1 MKKNIILSFIFSII
15 EVISKTIIPII
26 TGLIIDSLLEN
37 KFTNILYLILIN
49 VLLIIIASIYNYLL
63 NVSAKMA
70 AIEYSNEIKEK
81 ALKRLLKLK
90 INVIE
95 KYKSGLLASKIVNDV
110 NNIHH
115 GLITFLTHFIPG
127 IVTLILTL
135 VIMFFINFKI
145 TLIIFLITPISVF
158 ITIYIAKQNKK
169 LTDISNK
176 EYNEMT
182 SYIKEQIEL
191 KKYIKVEKLENQ
203 KEQKINDLSEK
214 YMKDESKTLFYAS
227 ISNPTTRLINGIITI
242 IVVLYSSFEI
252 MNGNMTIGIFSTF
265 LIYANRYAKPLNEIS
280 QVINRLIISLTSY
293 DSIKELINEEIEEF
307 VNSNDEIIGSIE
319 FKNVSFSYNNDKE
332 ILKNINFKINNG
344 EKIAIVGPTGS
355 GKTTIIQLLL
365 KFYNINSGSI
375 LIDGKNI
382 NDINTNILRDNIKVV
397 LQDAHLNNE
406 NIKDVLKYSNDV
418 SDMEIKDLLKKI
430 NIKPNFLGMND
441 KLENITSIDNL
452 SNGQKQ
458 IISMIRA
465 MLSNPKIVILD
476 EATSDVDSLTEKNI
490 ESSINELTKG
500 KTSIIIAHRL
510 STIKNADIILVMNE
524 GNIIEQ
530 GNHESLLKKNGFY
543 ANLYNSQ
550 FQA

>member
-37 KFTNILYLILIN
+37 KFKNILYLILIN

-81 ALKRLLKLK
+81 VLKRLLKLK

-135 VIMFFINFKI
+135 IIMFFINFKI

-176 EYNEMT
+176 EYNDMT

-191 KKYIKVEKLENQ
+191 KKYINVEKLENQ
-203 KEQKINDLSEK
+203 KEQKINNLSEK
-214 YMKDESKTLFYAS
+214 YMKDESIALFYAS

-280 QVINRLIISLTSY
+280 QVINRLTISLTSY

-307 VNSNDEIIGSIE
+307 INSNDEIIGSIE

-418 SDMEIKDLLKKI
+418 SDKEIKDLLKKI
-430 NIKPNFLGMND
+430 NIKPNFLGMNE

-510 STIKNADIILVMNE
+510 STIISADKIIVIDNGKILEE
-524 GNIIEQ
+524 GTHKELI
-530 GNHESLLKKNGFY
+530 KKNG
-543 ANLYNSQ
+543 LYKKIYESQ
-550 FQA
+550 F

>member
-90 INVIE
+90 INIIE

-135 VIMFFINFKI
+135 IIMFFINFKI

-191 KKYIKVEKLENQ
+191 KKYINVEKLENQ

-214 YMKDESKTLFYAS
+214 YMKDESKALFYAS

-280 QVINRLIISLTSY
+280 QVINRLTISLTSY

-307 VNSNDEIIGSIE
+307 INSNDEIIGSIE

-441 KLENITSIDNL
+441 KLENITSINNL

-510 STIKNADIILVMNE
+510 STIISADKIIVIDNGKILEE
-524 GNIIEQ
+524 GTHKELI
-530 GNHESLLKKNGFY
+530 KKNG
-543 ANLYNSQ
+543 LYKKIYESQ
-550 FQA
+550 F

>member
-37 KFTNILYLILIN
+37 KFINILYLIIIN
-49 VLLIIIASIYNYLL
+49 VILIIIASIYNYLL

-90 INVIE
+90 INIIE

-127 IVTLILTL
+127 IVTLIATL
-135 VIMFFINFKI
+135 IIMFFINFKI

-191 KKYIKVEKLENQ
+191 KKYINVEKLENQ
-203 KEQKINDLSEK
+203 KEQKINNLSEK
-214 YMKDESKTLFYAS
+214 YMKDESKALFYAS

-280 QVINRLIISLTSY
+280 QVISRLTVSLTSY

-307 VNSNDEIIGSIE
+307 INSNDEIIGNIE

-382 NDINTNILRDNIKVV
+382 NDINTSILRDNIKVV

-406 NIKDVLKYSNDV
+406 NIKDVLKYSNNV
-418 SDMEIKDLLKKI
+418 SDLEIKDLLKKI

-441 KLENITSIDNL
+441 NLENITSINNL

-510 STIKNADIILVMNE
+510 STIISADKIIVIDNGKVLEE
-524 GNIIEQ
+524 GTHKELIN
-530 GNHESLLKKNGFY
+530 KNG
-543 ANLYNSQ
+543 LYKKIYESQ
-550 FQA
+550 F

>member
-37 KFTNILYLILIN
+37 KFTNVLYLILIN

-191 KKYIKVEKLENQ
+191 KKYINVEKLENQ
-203 KEQKINDLSEK
+203 KEQKINNLSEK
-214 YMKDESKTLFYAS
+214 YMKDESIALFYAS

-280 QVINRLIISLTSY
+280 QVINRLTISLTSY
-293 DSIKELINEEIEEF
+293 DSIKELINEEVEEV

-418 SDMEIKDLLKKI
+418 SDKEIKDLLKRI

-510 STIKNADIILVMNE
+510 STIISADKIIVIDKGKVLEE
-524 GNIIEQ
+524 GTHKELIN
-530 GNHESLLKKNGFY
+530 KNG
-543 ANLYNSQ
+543 LYKKIYESQ
-550 FQA
+550 F

>member
-37 KFTNILYLILIN
+37 KFTNILNLILIN

-81 ALKRLLKLK
+81 VLKRLLKLK

-135 VIMFFINFKI
+135 IIMFFINFKI

-191 KKYIKVEKLENQ
+191 KKYINVEKLENQ
-203 KEQKINDLSEK
+203 KEQKINNLSEK
-214 YMKDESKTLFYAS
+214 YMKDESKALFYAS

-280 QVINRLIISLTSY
+280 QVINRLTISLTSY

-307 VNSNDEIIGSIE
+307 INNNDEIIGSIE

-418 SDMEIKDLLKKI
+418 SDMEIKDLLKRI

-510 STIKNADIILVMNE
+510 STIISADKIIVIDKGKVLEE
-524 GNIIEQ
+524 GTHKELI
-530 GNHESLLKKNGFY
+530 KKNG
-543 ANLYNSQ
+543 LYKKIYESQ
-550 FQA
+550 F

>member
-37 KFTNILYLILIN
+37 KFTNILNLILIN

-90 INVIE
+90 INIIE

-135 VIMFFINFKI
+135 IIMFFINFKI

-191 KKYIKVEKLENQ
+191 KKYINVEKLENQ

-214 YMKDESKTLFYAS
+214 YMKDESKALFYAS

-280 QVINRLIISLTSY
+280 QVINRLTISLTSY

-307 VNSNDEIIGSIE
+307 INNNDEIIGSIE

-418 SDMEIKDLLKKI
+418 SDMEIKDLLKRI

-510 STIKNADIILVMNE
+510 STIISADKIIVIDNGKILEE
-524 GNIIEQ
+524 GTHKELIN
-530 GNHESLLKKNGFY
+530 KNG
-543 ANLYNSQ
+543 LYKKIYESQ
-550 FQA
+550 F

>member
-37 KFTNILYLILIN
+37 KYTNILHLILIN

-135 VIMFFINFKI
+135 IIMFFINFKI
-145 TLIIFLITPISVF
+145 TLSIFLITPISVF

-169 LTDISNK
+169 LADISNK

-214 YMKDESKTLFYAS
+214 YMKDESKALFYAS

-280 QVINRLIISLTSY
+280 QVINRLTISLASY

-307 VNSNDEIIGSIE
+307 VNNNDEIIGNIE

-418 SDMEIKDLLKKI
+418 SDKEIKDLLKRI

-465 MLSNPKIVILD
+465 ILSNPKIVILD

-510 STIKNADIILVMNE
+510 STIISADKIIVIDNGKILEE
-524 GNIIEQ
+524 GTHKELIN
-530 GNHESLLKKNGFY
+530 KNG
-543 ANLYNSQ
+543 LYKKIYESQ
-550 FQA
+550 F

>member
-26 TGLIIDSLLEN
+26 TGLIIDSLLDN

-135 VIMFFINFKI
+135 IIMFFINFKI

-191 KKYIKVEKLENQ
+191 KKYINVEKLENQ
-203 KEQKINDLSEK
+203 KEQKINNLSEK
-214 YMKDESKTLFYAS
+214 YMKDESKALFYAS

-280 QVINRLIISLTSY
+280 QVINRLTISLTSY
-293 DSIKELINEEIEEF
+293 DSIKELINEEIEDF
-307 VNSNDEIIGSIE
+307 INSNDEIIGNIE

-418 SDMEIKDLLKKI
+418 SDKEIKDLLKKI

-441 KLENITSIDNL
+441 NLENITSINNL

-510 STIKNADIILVMNE
+510 STIISADKIIVIDNGKILEE
-524 GNIIEQ
+524 GTHKELIN
-530 GNHESLLKKNGFY
+530 KNG
-543 ANLYNSQ
+543 LYKKIYESQ
-550 FQA
+550 F

>member
-37 KFTNILYLILIN
+37 KFTNILNLILIN

-81 ALKRLLKLK
+81 VLKRLLKLK

-135 VIMFFINFKI
+135 IIMFFINFKI

-191 KKYIKVEKLENQ
+191 KKYINVEKLENQ

-214 YMKDESKTLFYAS
+214 YMKDESKALFYAS

-280 QVINRLIISLTSY
+280 QVINRLTISLTSY
-293 DSIKELINEEIEEF
+293 DSIKELINEEVEEV

-418 SDMEIKDLLKKI
+418 SDIEIKDLLKRI
-430 NIKPNFLGMND
+430 NIKPEFLGMND

-510 STIKNADIILVMNE
+510 STIISADKIIVIDNGKILEE
-524 GNIIEQ
+524 GTHKELI
-530 GNHESLLKKNGFY
+530 KKNG
-543 ANLYNSQ
+543 LYKKIYESQ
-550 FQA
+550 F

>member
-1 MKKNIILSFIFSII
+1 MKKNIVLSFIFSII

-37 KFTNILYLILIN
+37 KFTNILNLILIN

-135 VIMFFINFKI
+135 IIMFFINFKI

-191 KKYIKVEKLENQ
+191 KKYINVEKLENQ

-214 YMKDESKTLFYAS
+214 YMKDESKALFYAS

-280 QVINRLIISLTSY
+280 QVINRLTISLASY

-307 VNSNDEIIGSIE
+307 INSNDEIIGSIE

-418 SDMEIKDLLKKI
+418 SDMEIKDLLKRI

-441 KLENITSIDNL
+441 NLENITSIDNL

-510 STIKNADIILVMNE
+510 STIISADKIIVIDKWKVLEE
-524 GNIIEQ
+524 GTHKELIN
-530 GNHESLLKKNGFY
+530 KNG
-543 ANLYNSQ
+543 LYKKIYESQ
-550 FQA
+550 F

>member
-37 KFTNILYLILIN
+37 KFTNILNLILIN

-81 ALKRLLKLK
+81 VLKRLLKLK

-135 VIMFFINFKI
+135 IIMFFINFKI

-191 KKYIKVEKLENQ
+191 KKYINVEKLENQ
-203 KEQKINDLSEK
+203 KEQKINNLSEK
-214 YMKDESKTLFYAS
+214 YMKDESKALFYAS

-280 QVINRLIISLTSY
+280 QVINRLTISLTSY

-307 VNSNDEIIGSIE
+307 INNNDEIIGSIE

-418 SDMEIKDLLKKI
+418 SDMEIKDLLKRI

-510 STIKNADIILVMNE
+510 STIISADKIIVIDNGKILEE
-524 GNIIEQ
+524 GTHKELI
-530 GNHESLLKKNGFY
+530 KKNG
-543 ANLYNSQ
+543 LYKKIYESQ
-550 FQA
+550 F

>member
-37 KFTNILYLILIN
+37 KFTNVLYLILIN

-191 KKYIKVEKLENQ
+191 KKYINVEKLENQ
-203 KEQKINDLSEK
+203 KEQKINNLSEK
-214 YMKDESKTLFYAS
+214 YMKDESIALFYAS

-280 QVINRLIISLTSY
+280 QVINRLTISLTSY
-293 DSIKELINEEIEEF
+293 DSIKELINEEVEEV
-307 VNSNDEIIGSIE
+307 VNSNDEIIGNIE

-418 SDMEIKDLLKKI
+418 SDKEIKDLLKRI
-430 NIKPNFLGMND
+430 NIKPDFLGMNNN
-441 KLENITSIDNL
+441 LENITSINNL

-510 STIKNADIILVMNE
+510 STIISADKIIVIDKGKVLEE
-524 GNIIEQ
+524 GTHKELIN
-530 GNHESLLKKNGFY
+530 KNG
-543 ANLYNSQ
+543 LYKKIYESQ
-550 FQA
+550 F

>member
-90 INVIE
+90 INIIE

-191 KKYIKVEKLENQ
+191 KKYINVEKLENQ

-214 YMKDESKTLFYAS
+214 YMKDESKALFYAS
-227 ISNPTTRLINGIITI
+227 ISNLTTRLINGIITI

-280 QVINRLIISLTSY
+280 QVINRLTISLTSY

-307 VNSNDEIIGSIE
+307 INSNDEIIGSIE

-418 SDMEIKDLLKKI
+418 SDKEIKDLLKRI

-510 STIKNADIILVMNE
+510 STIISADKIIVIDNGKILEE
-524 GNIIEQ
+524 GTHKELI
-530 GNHESLLKKNGFY
+530 KKNG
-543 ANLYNSQ
+543 LYKKIYESQ
-550 FQA
+550 F

>member
-37 KFTNILYLILIN
+37 KFKNILYLILIN

-90 INVIE
+90 INIIE

-135 VIMFFINFKI
+135 IIMFFINFKI

-169 LTDISNK
+169 LADISNK

-191 KKYIKVEKLENQ
+191 KKYINVEKLENQ

-214 YMKDESKTLFYAS
+214 YMKDESKALFYAS

-280 QVINRLIISLTSY
+280 QVISRLTISLASY

-307 VNSNDEIIGSIE
+307 VNSNDEIIGNIE

-510 STIKNADIILVMNE
+510 STIISADKIIVIDNGKVLEE
-524 GNIIEQ
+524 GTHKELIN
-530 GNHESLLKKNGFY
+530 KNG
-543 ANLYNSQ
+543 LYKKIYESQ
-550 FQA
+550 F

>member
-37 KFTNILYLILIN
+37 KFKNILYLILIN

-135 VIMFFINFKI
+135 IIMFFINFKI

-169 LTDISNK
+169 LADLSNK

-214 YMKDESKTLFYAS
+214 YMKDESIALFYAS

-280 QVINRLIISLTSY
+280 QVINRLTISLTSY

-307 VNSNDEIIGSIE
+307 TNSDDEIIGNIE

-332 ILKNINFKINNG
+332 ILKNINFKINNA

-418 SDMEIKDLLKKI
+418 SDLEIKDLLKKI

-441 KLENITSIDNL
+441 KLENTTSIDNL

-510 STIKNADIILVMNE
+510 STIISADKIIVIDNGKILEE
-524 GNIIEQ
+524 GTHKELIN
-530 GNHESLLKKNGFY
+530 KNG
-543 ANLYNSQ
+543 LYKKIYESQ
-550 FQA
+550 F

>member
-500 KTSIIIAHRL
+500 ITSIIIAHRL
-510 STIKNADIILVMNE
+510 STIISADKIIVIDNGKILEE
-524 GNIIEQ
+524 GTHKELI
-530 GNHESLLKKNGFY
+530 KKNG
-543 ANLYNSQ
+543 LYKKIYESQ
-550 FQA
+550 F

>member
-37 KFTNILYLILIN
+37 KFRNILYLILIN

-90 INVIE
+90 INIIE
-95 KYKSGLLASKIVNDV
+95 KYKSGLLASKIVNDI

-135 VIMFFINFKI
+135 IIMFFINFKI

-191 KKYIKVEKLENQ
+191 KKYINVEKLENQ

-214 YMKDESKTLFYAS
+214 YMKDESKALFYAS

-280 QVINRLIISLTSY
+280 QVINRLTISLTSY

-418 SDMEIKDLLKKI
+418 SDKEIKDLLKKI
-430 NIKPNFLGMND
+430 NIKPNFLGMNE

-510 STIKNADIILVMNE
+510 STIISADKIIVIDNGKVLEE
-524 GNIIEQ
+524 GTHKELIN
-530 GNHESLLKKNGFY
+530 KNG
-543 ANLYNSQ
+543 LYKKIYESQ
-550 FQA
+550 F

>member
-37 KFTNILYLILIN
+37 KFINILYLIIIN
-49 VLLIIIASIYNYLL
+49 VILIIIASIYNYLL

-90 INVIE
+90 INIIE

-127 IVTLILTL
+127 IVTLIATL
-135 VIMFFINFKI
+135 IIMFFINFKI

-191 KKYIKVEKLENQ
+191 KKYINVEKLENQ
-203 KEQKINDLSEK
+203 KEQKINNLSEK
-214 YMKDESKTLFYAS
+214 YMKDESKALFYAS

-280 QVINRLIISLTSY
+280 QVISRLTVSLTSY

-307 VNSNDEIIGSIE
+307 INSNDEIIGSIE

-441 KLENITSIDNL
+441 NLENITSINNL

-510 STIKNADIILVMNE
+510 STIISADKIIVIDNGKVLEE
-524 GNIIEQ
+524 GTHKELIN
-530 GNHESLLKKNGFY
+530 KNG
-543 ANLYNSQ
+543 LYKKIYESQ
-550 FQA
+550 F

>member
-37 KFTNILYLILIN
+37 KFKNILYLILIN

-135 VIMFFINFKI
+135 IIMFFINFKI

-191 KKYIKVEKLENQ
+191 KKYINVEKLENQ

-214 YMKDESKTLFYAS
+214 YMKDESKALFYAS

-280 QVINRLIISLTSY
+280 QVINRLTISLTSY

-307 VNSNDEIIGSIE
+307 INSNDEIIGSIE

-365 KFYNINSGSI
+365 KFYNINSGRI

-418 SDMEIKDLLKKI
+418 SDMEIKDLLKRI

-510 STIKNADIILVMNE
+510 STIISADKIIVIDNGKVLEE
-524 GNIIEQ
+524 GTHKELI
-530 GNHESLLKKNGFY
+530 KKNG
-543 ANLYNSQ
+543 LYKKIYESQ
-550 FQA
+550 F

>member
-1 MKKNIILSFIFSII
+1 MKKNIVLSFIFSII

-191 KKYIKVEKLENQ
+191 KKYINVEKLENQ
-203 KEQKINDLSEK
+203 KEQKINNLSEK
-214 YMKDESKTLFYAS
+214 YMKDESIALFYAS

-280 QVINRLIISLTSY
+280 QVINRLTISLTSY
-293 DSIKELINEEIEEF
+293 DSIKELINEEVEEV

-418 SDMEIKDLLKKI
+418 SDKEIKDLLKRI

-510 STIKNADIILVMNE
+510 STIISADKIIVIDKGKVLEE
-524 GNIIEQ
+524 GTHKELIN
-530 GNHESLLKKNGFY
+530 KNG
-543 ANLYNSQ
+543 LYKKIYESQ
-550 FQA
+550 F

>member
-90 INVIE
+90 INIIE

-135 VIMFFINFKI
+135 IIMFFINFKI

-191 KKYIKVEKLENQ
+191 KKYINVEKLENQ

-214 YMKDESKTLFYAS
+214 YMKDESKALFYAS

-280 QVINRLIISLTSY
+280 QVINRLTISLTSY

-307 VNSNDEIIGSIE
+307 INSNDEIIGSIE

-418 SDMEIKDLLKKI
+418 SDMEIKDLLKRI

-510 STIKNADIILVMNE
+510 STIISADKIIVIDNGKVLEE
-524 GNIIEQ
+524 GTHKELI
-530 GNHESLLKKNGFY
+530 KKNG
-543 ANLYNSQ
+543 LYKKIYESQ
-550 FQA
+550 F

>member
-26 TGLIIDSLLEN
+26 TGLIIDSLLKN
-37 KFTNILYLILIN
+37 KFTNILNLILIN
-49 VLLIIIASIYNYLL
+49 ILLIIIASIYNYLL

-90 INVIE
+90 INIIE

-135 VIMFFINFKI
+135 IIMFFITFKI

-191 KKYIKVEKLENQ
+191 KKYINVEKLENQ

-214 YMKDESKTLFYAS
+214 YMKDESIALFYAS

-280 QVINRLIISLTSY
+280 QVISRLTISLASY

-307 VNSNDEIIGSIE
+307 VNSNDEIIGNIE

-418 SDMEIKDLLKKI
+418 SDMEIKDLLKRI

-441 KLENITSIDNL
+441 KLENTTSIDNL

-510 STIKNADIILVMNE
+510 STIISADKIIVIDNGKVLEE
-524 GNIIEQ
+524 GTHKELI
-530 GNHESLLKKNGFY
+530 KKNG
-543 ANLYNSQ
+543 LYKKIYESQ
-550 FQA
+550 F

>member
-90 INVIE
+90 INIIE

-135 VIMFFINFKI
+135 IIMFFINFKI

-191 KKYIKVEKLENQ
+191 KKYINVEKLENQ

-214 YMKDESKTLFYAS
+214 YMKDESKALFYAS

-280 QVINRLIISLTSY
+280 QVINRLTISLTSY

-307 VNSNDEIIGSIE
+307 INSNDEIIGSIE

-418 SDMEIKDLLKKI
+418 SDKEIKDLLKRI

-510 STIKNADIILVMNE
+510 STIISADKIIVIDNGKVLEE
-524 GNIIEQ
+524 GTHKELIN
-530 GNHESLLKKNGFY
+530 KNG
-543 ANLYNSQ
+543 LYKKIYESQ
-550 FQA
+550 F

>member
-90 INVIE
+90 INIIE

-191 KKYIKVEKLENQ
+191 KKYINVEKLENQ

-214 YMKDESKTLFYAS
+214 YMKDESKALFYAS

-280 QVINRLIISLTSY
+280 QVINRLTISLTSY

-307 VNSNDEIIGSIE
+307 INSNDEIIGSIE

-418 SDMEIKDLLKKI
+418 SDKEIKDLLKRI

-510 STIKNADIILVMNE
+510 STIISADKIIVIDNGKILEE
-524 GNIIEQ
+524 GTHKELI
-530 GNHESLLKKNGFY
+530 KKNG
-543 ANLYNSQ
+543 LYKKIYESQ
-550 FQA
+550 F

>member
-1 MKKNIILSFIFSII
+1 MKKNIVLSFIFSII

-135 VIMFFINFKI
+135 IIMFFINFKI
-145 TLIIFLITPISVF
+145 TLIIFLITPISIF

-203 KEQKINDLSEK
+203 KEQKINDLSER
-214 YMKDESKTLFYAS
+214 YMKDESKALFYAS

-280 QVINRLIISLTSY
+280 QVINRLTISLTSY

-307 VNSNDEIIGSIE
+307 INSNDEIIGSIE

-418 SDMEIKDLLKKI
+418 SDMEIKDLLKRI

-441 KLENITSIDNL
+441 KLENITTINNL

-510 STIKNADIILVMNE
+510 STIISADKIIVIDSGKVLEE
-524 GNIIEQ
+524 GTHKELI
-530 GNHESLLKKNGFY
+530 KKNG
-543 ANLYNSQ
+543 LYKKIYESQ
-550 FQA
+550 F

>member
-1 MKKNIILSFIFSII
+1 MKKNIVLSFIFSII

-90 INVIE
+90 INIIE

-135 VIMFFINFKI
+135 IIMFFINFKI

-191 KKYIKVEKLENQ
+191 KKYINVEKLENQ

-214 YMKDESKTLFYAS
+214 YMKDESIALFYAS

-280 QVINRLIISLTSY
+280 QVINRLTISLTSY

-307 VNSNDEIIGSIE
+307 INNNDEIIGSIE

-418 SDMEIKDLLKKI
+418 SDMEIKDLLKRI

-510 STIKNADIILVMNE
+510 STIISADKIIVIDNGKVLEE
-524 GNIIEQ
+524 GTHKELIN
-530 GNHESLLKKNGFY
+530 KNG
-543 ANLYNSQ
+543 LYKKIYESQ
-550 FQA
+550 F

>member
-37 KFTNILYLILIN
+37 KFTNILNLILIN

-135 VIMFFINFKI
+135 IIMFFINFKI

-191 KKYIKVEKLENQ
+191 KKYINVEELENQ
-203 KEQKINDLSEK
+203 KEQKINNLSEK
-214 YMKDESKTLFYAS
+214 YMKDESKALFYAS

-280 QVINRLIISLTSY
+280 QVINRLTISLTSY

-307 VNSNDEIIGSIE
+307 INSNDEIIGSIE

-418 SDMEIKDLLKKI
+418 SDIEIKDLLKRI

-441 KLENITSIDNL
+441 KLENITSINNL

-510 STIKNADIILVMNE
+510 STIISADKIIVIDNGKILEE
-524 GNIIEQ
+524 GTHKELIN
-530 GNHESLLKKNGFY
+530 KNG
-543 ANLYNSQ
+543 LYKKIYESQ
-550 FQA
+550 F

>member
-1 MKKNIILSFIFSII
+1 MKKNIVLSFIFSII

-90 INVIE
+90 INIIE

-135 VIMFFINFKI
+135 IIMFFINFKI

-191 KKYIKVEKLENQ
+191 KKYINVEKLENQ

-214 YMKDESKTLFYAS
+214 YMKDESKALFYAS

-280 QVINRLIISLTSY
+280 QVINRLTISLTSY

-307 VNSNDEIIGSIE
+307 INSNDEIIGNIE

-418 SDMEIKDLLKKI
+418 SDMEIKDLLKRI

-510 STIKNADIILVMNE
+510 STIISADKIIVIDNGKILEE
-524 GNIIEQ
+524 GTHKELI
-530 GNHESLLKKNGFY
+530 KKNG
-543 ANLYNSQ
+543 LYKKIYESQ
-550 FQA
+550 F

>member
-90 INVIE
+90 INIIE

-135 VIMFFINFKI
+135 IIMFFINFKI

-191 KKYIKVEKLENQ
+191 KKYINVEKLENQ

-214 YMKDESKTLFYAS
+214 YMKDESKALFYAS

-280 QVINRLIISLTSY
+280 QVINRLTISLTSY

-307 VNSNDEIIGSIE
+307 INSNDEIIGSIE

-418 SDMEIKDLLKKI
+418 SDMEIKDLLKRI

-441 KLENITSIDNL
+441 KLENITSINNL

-510 STIKNADIILVMNE
+510 STIISADKIIVIDKGKVLEE
-524 GNIIEQ
+524 GTHKELIN
-530 GNHESLLKKNGFY
+530 KNG
-543 ANLYNSQ
+543 LYKKIYESQ
-550 FQA
+550 F

>member
-90 INVIE
+90 INIIE

-135 VIMFFINFKI
+135 IIMFFINFKI

-169 LTDISNK
+169 LADISNK

-214 YMKDESKTLFYAS
+214 YMKDESKALFYAS

-280 QVINRLIISLTSY
+280 QVINRLTISLTSY

-307 VNSNDEIIGSIE
+307 INSNDEIIGSIE

-397 LQDAHLNNE
+397 LQDDHLNNE
-406 NIKDVLKYSNDV
+406 NIKDVLKYSNNV

-510 STIKNADIILVMNE
+510 STIISADKIIVIDNGKILEE
-524 GNIIEQ
+524 GTHKELI
-530 GNHESLLKKNGFY
+530 KKNG
-543 ANLYNSQ
+543 LYKKIYESQ
-550 FQA
+550 F

>member
-15 EVISKTIIPII
+15 EVINKTIIPII

-37 KFTNILYLILIN
+37 KFKNILYLILIN

-90 INVIE
+90 INIIE

-135 VIMFFINFKI
+135 IIMFFINFKI

-191 KKYIKVEKLENQ
+191 KKYINVEKLENQ

-214 YMKDESKTLFYAS
+214 YMKDESKALFYAS

-280 QVINRLIISLTSY
+280 QVINRLTISLTSY

-307 VNSNDEIIGSIE
+307 INSNDEIIGSIE

-406 NIKDVLKYSNDV
+406 NIKDVLKYSNNV

-510 STIKNADIILVMNE
+510 STIISADKIIVIDNGKILEE
-524 GNIIEQ
+524 GTHKELIN
-530 GNHESLLKKNGFY
+530 KNG
-543 ANLYNSQ
+543 LYKKIYESQ
-550 FQA
+550 F

>member
-90 INVIE
+90 INIIE

-191 KKYIKVEKLENQ
+191 KKYINVEKLENQ

-214 YMKDESKTLFYAS
+214 YMKDESKALFYAS

-280 QVINRLIISLTSY
+280 QVINRLTISLTSY

-307 VNSNDEIIGSIE
+307 VNSNDEIIGNIE

-418 SDMEIKDLLKKI
+418 SDKEIKDLLKRI

-510 STIKNADIILVMNE
+510 STIISADKIIVIDKGKVLEE
-524 GNIIEQ
+524 GTHKELIN
-530 GNHESLLKKNGFY
+530 KNG
-543 ANLYNSQ
+543 LYKKIYESQ
-550 FQA
+550 F

>member
-37 KFTNILYLILIN
+37 KFKNILYLILIN

-135 VIMFFINFKI
+135 IIMFFINFKI

-169 LTDISNK
+169 ITDISNK

-191 KKYIKVEKLENQ
+191 KKYINVEKLENQ

-214 YMKDESKTLFYAS
+214 YMKDESKALFYAS

-280 QVINRLIISLTSY
+280 QVINRLTISLTSY

-307 VNSNDEIIGSIE
+307 INNNDEIIGSIE

-382 NDINTNILRDNIKVV
+382 NDINTSILRDNIKVV

-510 STIKNADIILVMNE
+510 STIISADKIIVIDNGKILEE
-524 GNIIEQ
+524 GTHKELIN
-530 GNHESLLKKNGFY
+530 KNG
-543 ANLYNSQ
+543 LYKKIYESQ
-550 FQA
+550 F

>member
-1 MKKNIILSFIFSII
+1 MKKNIVLSFIFSII

-90 INVIE
+90 INIIE

-135 VIMFFINFKI
+135 IIMFFINFKI

-191 KKYIKVEKLENQ
+191 KKYINVEKLENQ

-214 YMKDESKTLFYAS
+214 YMKDESKALFYAS

-280 QVINRLIISLTSY
+280 QVINRLTISLTSY

-307 VNSNDEIIGSIE
+307 INSNDEIIGSIE

-406 NIKDVLKYSNDV
+406 NIKDVLKYSNNV

-510 STIKNADIILVMNE
+510 STIISADKIIVIDNGKVLEE
-524 GNIIEQ
+524 GSHKELIN
-530 GNHESLLKKNGFY
+530 KNG
-543 ANLYNSQ
+543 LYKKIYESQ
-550 FQA
+550 F

>member
-81 ALKRLLKLK
+81 VLKRLLKLK
-90 INVIE
+90 INIIE

-135 VIMFFINFKI
+135 IIMFFINFKI

-176 EYNEMT
+176 EYNDMT

-191 KKYIKVEKLENQ
+191 KKYINVEKLENQ
-203 KEQKINDLSEK
+203 KEQKINNLSEK
-214 YMKDESKTLFYAS
+214 YMKDESIALFYAS

-280 QVINRLIISLTSY
+280 QVINRLTISLTSY

-307 VNSNDEIIGSIE
+307 INSNDEIIGSIE

-418 SDMEIKDLLKKI
+418 SDKEIKDLLKKI

-510 STIKNADIILVMNE
+510 STIISADKIIVIDNGKILEE
-524 GNIIEQ
+524 GTHKELI
-530 GNHESLLKKNGFY
+530 KKNG
-543 ANLYNSQ
+543 LYKKIYESQ
-550 FQA
+550 F

>member
-15 EVISKTIIPII
+15 EVINKTIIPII
-26 TGLIIDSLLEN
+26 TGLTIDSLLEN

-70 AIEYSNEIKEK
+70 AIEYSNDIKEK

-135 VIMFFINFKI
+135 IIMFFINFKI

-191 KKYIKVEKLENQ
+191 KKYINVEKLENQ
-203 KEQKINDLSEK
+203 KEQKINNLSEK
-214 YMKDESKTLFYAS
+214 YMKDESIALFYAS

-280 QVINRLIISLTSY
+280 QVINRLTISLTSY

-307 VNSNDEIIGSIE
+307 INSNDEIIGSIE

-418 SDMEIKDLLKKI
+418 SDIEIKDLLKKI
-430 NIKPNFLGMND
+430 NIKPNFLGMNE

-510 STIKNADIILVMNE
+510 STIISADKIIVIDNGKVLEE
-524 GNIIEQ
+524 GTHKELIN
-530 GNHESLLKKNGFY
+530 KNG
-543 ANLYNSQ
+543 LYKKIYESQ
-550 FQA
+550 F

>member
-37 KFTNILYLILIN
+37 KFTNILNLILIN

-135 VIMFFINFKI
+135 IIMFFINFKI

-191 KKYIKVEKLENQ
+191 KKYINVEKLENQ
-203 KEQKINDLSEK
+203 KEQKINNLSEK
-214 YMKDESKTLFYAS
+214 YMKDESKALFYAS

-280 QVINRLIISLTSY
+280 QVINRLTISLTSY

-307 VNSNDEIIGSIE
+307 VNSNDEIIGNIE

-418 SDMEIKDLLKKI
+418 SDKEIKDLLKKI
-430 NIKPNFLGMND
+430 NIKPNFLGMNE

-510 STIKNADIILVMNE
+510 STIISADKIIVIDNGKILEE
-524 GNIIEQ
+524 GTHKELI
-530 GNHESLLKKNGFY
+530 KKNG
-543 ANLYNSQ
+543 LYKKIYESQ
-550 FQA
+550 F

>member
-1 MKKNIILSFIFSII
+1 MKKNIVLSFIFSII

-26 TGLIIDSLLEN
+26 TGLIMDSLLEN

-90 INVIE
+90 INIIE

-135 VIMFFINFKI
+135 IIMFFINFKI

-191 KKYIKVEKLENQ
+191 KKYINVEKLENQ

-214 YMKDESKTLFYAS
+214 YMKDESKALFYAS

-280 QVINRLIISLTSY
+280 QVINRLTISLTSY

-307 VNSNDEIIGSIE
+307 INSNDEIIGSIE

-418 SDMEIKDLLKKI
+418 SDKEIKDLLKKI

-510 STIKNADIILVMNE
+510 STIISADKIIVIDNGKVLEE
-524 GNIIEQ
+524 GTHKELIN
-530 GNHESLLKKNGFY
+530 KNG
-543 ANLYNSQ
+543 LYKKIYESQ
-550 FQA
+550 F